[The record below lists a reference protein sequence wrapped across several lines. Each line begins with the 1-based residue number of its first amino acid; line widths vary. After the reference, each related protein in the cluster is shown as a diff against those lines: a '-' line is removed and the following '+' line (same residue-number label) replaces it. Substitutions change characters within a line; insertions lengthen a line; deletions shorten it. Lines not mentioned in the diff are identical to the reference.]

1 MKRWFTFL
9 LLLSPLLAAQEPA
22 VAPPPAAPVGDQPE
36 AVVPQEVYDAGEV
49 LKGKKVEYAFK
60 IKNTGKAELSI
71 LSAKA
76 G

>member
-1 MKRWFTFL
+1 MKRWFILL

-22 VAPPPAAPVGDQPE
+22 APPPPAAPAGDLPE
-36 AVVPQEVYDAGEV
+36 AVVPQDVYDAGEV
-49 LKGKKVEYAFK
+49 LKGKKVEFAFK
-60 IKNTGKAELSI
+60 VKNSGKAELSI